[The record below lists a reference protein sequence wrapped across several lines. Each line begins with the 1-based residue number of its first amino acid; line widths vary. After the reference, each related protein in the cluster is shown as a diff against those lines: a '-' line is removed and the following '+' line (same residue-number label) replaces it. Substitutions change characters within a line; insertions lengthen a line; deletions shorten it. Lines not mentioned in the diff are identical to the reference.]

1 MSKYAAAIWPGNGNI
16 LKLPTFKWQGQVT
29 RLAIQNIVPFIL
41 SIQNFKWY
49 HHSISS
55 NRSPSGIWWELTLI
69 YIYTVYPVSHA
80 KRDYIMYIFPKNL
93 RTNNINNSK
102 YKNHI
107 PNHHISPCWIFPST
121 KMSSSDLEGIG
132 KQSHNYGFAYIQKK
146 HWESC
151 HRKIQLISYEKTWV
165 FTPKYPVV
173 QAHVPRKIIQTP
185 NPKTIPNQP

>member
-107 PNHHISPCWIFPST
+107 PNHHIKPMLNISINKNVKLGFGGYWKTITQLWICLYSKKNIGNLAIVKYNWFP
-121 KMSSSDLEGIG
+121 M
-132 KQSHNYGFAYIQKK
+132 KK
-146 HWESC
+146 HEFSPPN
-151 HRKIQLISYEKTWV
+151 
-165 FTPKYPVV
+165 TPLYKPMFLV
-173 QAHVPRKIIQTP
+173 K
-185 NPKTIPNQP
+185 